1 MEIAI
6 QRVKDS
12 IGRWLGCGCL
22 FHILL
27 ASACV
32 ALLPKAQAVSPPP
45 DGGYPGG
52 NTAEGQ
58 SALFSLTGGTFNT
71 ALGFSSLRS
80 NTTGNLN
87 TAVGAGAL
95 LVNTSI
101 ENTATGAAA
110 LLSNT
115 TGFDNT
121 ANGAFAFFSNT
132 TGDSN
137 TGCGINALGNNTTGA
152 ANTATVRRPLHQH
165 YGNRQH
171 RHRAWGAT
179 R

>member
-95 LVNTSI
+95 LVQHLNREHSHWR
-101 ENTATGAAA
+101 
-110 LLSNT
+110 
-115 TGFDNT
+115 
-121 ANGAFAFFSNT
+121 
-132 TGDSN
+132 
-137 TGCGINALGNNTTGA
+137 CGTFEQHHWLRQYGQRC
-152 ANTATVRRPLHQH
+152 VRLF
-165 YGNRQH
+165 
-171 RHRAWGAT
+171 
-179 R
+179 